1 MVASSWLVI
10 CVLKLRPYS
19 NIFKPL
25 QWELERLYNNRYKI
39 KARGAPTGERNN
51 LLYAYLIDQEAAE
64 EWIITKREEHGSR
77 NLYTLVTLYIC
88 RKQIPE
94 RHIFSQYPEGR
105 WTRWLGQANEC
116 GRPSGTIF
124 GKECLS

>member
-10 CVLKLRPYS
+10 CVLTLRPYS

-25 QWELERLYNNRYKI
+25 QWELERLYNGRYKI

-51 LLYAYLIDQEAAE
+51 LLYAYLIDAEEAE
-64 EWIITKREEHGSR
+64 EWIITKREQHGSR
-77 NLYTLVTLYIC
+77 ALYTLVALYVC

-105 WTRWLGQANEC
+105 WT
-116 GRPSGTIF
+116 
-124 GKECLS
+124 